1 MKELREV
8 DEKYIVEPRSLNKDD
23 TWITTEKFISET
35 YDGYVCPSSLE
46 VKDFVGYKFMYDNN
60 SFIAKLCLHEFE
72 DCLTILY
79 KNMPEVLD
87 INLGNIEE

>member
-8 DEKYIVEPRSLNKDD
+8 DEKYIVNPKSFDTDETWVTKD
-23 TWITTEKFISET
+23 KFISKT
-35 YDGYVCPSSLE
+35 YVGDIYPSSLE

-60 SFIAKLCLHEFE
+60 GFIANLCLLEFE
-72 DCLTILY
+72 DCLRVLY

-87 INLGNIEE
+87 VDLGNIEE